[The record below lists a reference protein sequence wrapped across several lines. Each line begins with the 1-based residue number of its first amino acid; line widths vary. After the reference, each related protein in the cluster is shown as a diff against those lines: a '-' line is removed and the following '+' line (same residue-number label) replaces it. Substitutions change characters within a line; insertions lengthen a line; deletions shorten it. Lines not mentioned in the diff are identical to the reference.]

1 MRKGVA
7 YIGFLVE
14 TGLFVLTIFA
24 TDKTR
29 WRVLITFPRDKT
41 RWRVLITFYPDET
54 RLRVLITFYPYETGL
69 SVLISFAVVSN
80 PAEPNKFT
88 LERRRK
94 EARWKSVKKEQK
106 GKKKNEK

>member
-14 TGLFVLTIFA
+14 AGLFVLTIFA

-54 RLRVLITFYPYETGL
+54 RLRV
-69 SVLISFAVVSN
+69 
-80 PAEPNKFT
+80 
-88 LERRRK
+88 
-94 EARWKSVKKEQK
+94 
-106 GKKKNEK
+106 